1 MFSTEDLKLMLDIME
16 DYSDDN
22 FPNVNN
28 LKERIAV
35 LIEMQEF
42 QMNTN
47 KTRNELQE
55 KYQKLMTKEEN

>member
-1 MFSTEDLKLMLDIME
+1 MFSTEDLKLMLDIMKY
-16 DYSDDN
+16 YSDDN

-42 QMNTN
+42 QINTN

>member
-1 MFSTEDLKLMLDIME
+1 MFSTEDLKLILDIIE
-16 DYSDDN
+16 DYKTSDD
-22 FPNVNN
+22 NVNN

-42 QMNTN
+42 QINTN
-47 KTRNELQE
+47 KARTELQE

>member
-1 MFSTEDLKLMLDIME
+1 MFSTEDLKLILDIME

-42 QMNTN
+42 QINAN

-55 KYQKLMTKEEN
+55 KYQKLMNKEEN